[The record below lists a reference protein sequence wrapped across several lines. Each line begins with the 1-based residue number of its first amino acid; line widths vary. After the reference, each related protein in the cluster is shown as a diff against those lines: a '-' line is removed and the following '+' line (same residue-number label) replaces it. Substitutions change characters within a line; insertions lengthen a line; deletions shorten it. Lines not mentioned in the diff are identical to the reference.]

1 MKRRSPKETRKIL
14 VRQIRDVWAS
24 LDTHLDWVIEKNP
37 KEKDSRMFHV
47 KTSLDYA
54 TQIIRLIRAL
64 F

>member
-1 MKRRSPKETRKIL
+1 MKKSKAELRRVL

-24 LDTHLDWVIEKNP
+24 LDTHLDWATEKNP

-54 TQIIRLIRAL
+54 MQIIRLIRAL